1 MSPAATL
8 DDGLAVDHFKSFKK
22 QDYDTHVRSLIAA
35 TITDLPVELLI
46 QIFLHCS
53 HLVDGRD
60 LPQLAVS
67 EVCRFWRAVILD
79 TPRAWQY
86 IYLDDKHRP
95 LRASHRLARVWLE
108 RSQNFPVDIR
118 INLDD
123 SDNLLALISPLIA
136 HVRRWR
142 RFTIEGKIQEDVD
155 FRSLYEGSLPILE
168 TLTVFIKGAEP
179 PMAVGEQESQPPLRI
194 FHCSPPLELSLSGA
208 RSYRVFLHH
217 EAFRLPIPQQISTL
231 HLRTL
236 VIRENNTLD
245 VVPDPIRLINF
256 LQCCPQLRD
265 FHYFALPH
273 EPTPPTNRVPLPMVR
288 LPHLRCLVLRSTCA
302 VRAILSHIDAPDL
315 RELYLEHTNMEF
327 RLNHA
332 AAFTPEPEEGDSD
345 DEAGDF
351 SQSPWSDHAT
361 GMGLRN
367 LIRRSN
373 PPLQVLEMDYADMR
387 TKDFLWCFDRL
398 DSLIEFRIVAS
409 DMSDKVIQLLAP
421 YHVNDRPRS
430 PPRVRLPRLTAL
442 EFWNCQRLTG
452 DAVVAAIGARV
463 RYTDQVADRNAYSK
477 LSDVAV
483 IGCADFLPRHADRL
497 VPVLGVRLR
506 TQA

>member
-1 MSPAATL
+1 
-8 DDGLAVDHFKSFKK
+8 
-22 QDYDTHVRSLIAA
+22 
-35 TITDLPVELLI
+35 
-46 QIFLHCS
+46 
-53 HLVDGRD
+53 
-60 LPQLAVS
+60 
-67 EVCRFWRAVILD
+67 
-79 TPRAWQY
+79 
-86 IYLDDKHRP
+86 
-95 LRASHRLARVWLE
+95 
-108 RSQNFPVDIR
+108 
-118 INLDD
+118 
-123 SDNLLALISPLIA
+123 
-136 HVRRWR
+136 
-142 RFTIEGKIQEDVD
+142 
-155 FRSLYEGSLPILE
+155 
-168 TLTVFIKGAEP
+168 
-179 PMAVGEQESQPPLRI
+179 
-194 FHCSPPLELSLSGA
+194 
-208 RSYRVFLHH
+208 
-217 EAFRLPIPQQISTL
+217 
-231 HLRTL
+231 
-236 VIRENNTLD
+236 
-245 VVPDPIRLINF
+245 
-256 LQCCPQLRD
+256 
-265 FHYFALPH
+265 
-273 EPTPPTNRVPLPMVR
+273 
-288 LPHLRCLVLRSTCA
+288 
-302 VRAILSHIDAPDL
+302 
-315 RELYLEHTNMEF
+315 MEF

-398 DSLIEFRIVAS
+398 DTLIEFRIVAS

-421 YHVNDRPRS
+421 YHVNERPRS
-430 PPRVRLPRLTAL
+430 VGSWSSEQDELVEHVGNLWPLEPPRVRLPRLTAL